1 MGANGG
7 EGGTR
12 THDQWIMIPV
22 LYRLS
27 YLANCA
33 EQGQTLPKIL
43 SLRQYGSGTAVVHS
57 YGHQAQKWKN
67 PIGQIQGHRTG
78 TFFLS

>member
-1 MGANGG
+1 MGAIGG

-27 YLANCA
+27 YLASNA
-33 EQGQTLPKIL
+33 ERK
-43 SLRQYGSGTAVVHS
+43 
-57 YGHQAQKWKN
+57 
-67 PIGQIQGHRTG
+67 
-78 TFFLS
+78 